1 MIARMSRDMYDPL
14 RVLARSK
21 LWHIEAAITALPSMR
36 DFCLSEAARCE
47 RMVQRSFQTPVL
59 ADAEETGTPGRFG
72 T

>member
-1 MIARMSRDMYDPL
+1 MSRNIYDPV

-21 LWHIEAAITALPSMR
+21 LWHAEAAVAALPSMR

-47 RMVQRSFQTPVL
+47 QMVQRSFQTPVL
-59 ADAEETGTPGRFG
+59 ADAEEKPALRRFG